1 MIEPDLFITGDAN
14 LLIEPEEKRD
24 RRSDLITRILSIA
37 VHAAVIIFLIFSPKM
52 FPTHV
57 PTQNEIELARKQ
69 LQWIYSP
76 PAIPGAAQAGSE
88 NSHHSQ
94 DSE

>member
-1 MIEPDLFITGDAN
+1 MTPALREVIQPDLFITGDAN

-24 RRSDLITRILSIA
+24 ARSDLITRILSIA
-37 VHAAVIIFLIFSPKM
+37 VHAAVIAFLIFTPKI

-57 PTQNEIELARKQ
+57 PTKNEIELARKQ

-76 PAIPGAAQAGSE
+76 PAIPEPPSPFRK
-88 NSHHSQ
+88 
-94 DSE
+94 